1 MKLGVKEGG
10 KENNQELITQGLFCK
25 QESHAIRLDGGKGCI
40 FDESLGQLI
49 CSFGSDLNF

>member
-25 QESHAIRLDGGKGCI
+25 QERHAIRLDGGKGCI